1 MPIITLTTDMGL
13 KDHYVAAIK
22 GAILSHIDQ
31 IQIIDITHEVQSFSI
46 LQATFVL
53 QNCFQEFPKGTVH
66 IMGVN
71 SEPMINLMNDSL
83 SSYPAIM
90 KYKDHFFISNDN
102 GFFSLLIGEDEHQ
115 GFWRIDDVLSSKN
128 VFKFPAKNI
137 LVPAACKISSGVAI
151 DSFSSE
157 FEDFQK
163 AYTFQPVF
171 EENVIKG
178 NVIHID
184 HFGNLITNITRDHF
198 NKFDK
203 EIPFTIFFRR
213 KEYFI
218 DAISVSYSDVPKG
231 EKVAI
236 FNSNNYLEI
245 ALNQGATDRRN
256 SATALF
262 GMSINDIVRVEFT
275 PRGSK
280 DTLESLFL

>member
-22 GAILSHIDQ
+22 GAILTHIDQ

-53 QNCFQEFPKGTVH
+53 QNCFKDFPKGTIH

-71 SEPMINLMNDSL
+71 SEPM
-83 SSYPAIM
+83 
-90 KYKDHFFISNDN
+90 KYDDPFFISNDN
-102 GFFSLLIGEDEHQ
+102 GFFSLLIGEKQHQ

-128 VFKFPAKNI
+128 VFKFPTKNI
-137 LVPAACKISSGVAI
+137 LVPAACKIAEGIEINA
-151 DSFSSE
+151 FCSE

-184 HFGNLITNITRDHF
+184 HFGNLIINITRDHF

-218 DAISVSYSDVPKG
+218 DTISVSYSDVPKG

-236 FNSNNYLEI
+236 FNSNDYLEI

>member
-53 QNCFQEFPKGTVH
+53 QNCFKEFPKGTIH

-71 SEPMINLMNDSL
+71 SEPMINLMDDSL

-102 GFFSLLIGEDEHQ
+102 GFFSLLIGEDTHQ

-151 DSFSSE
+151 DSFCSE

-163 AYTFQPVF
+163 AYTFQPIF

-184 HFGNLITNITRDHF
+184 HFGNLITNITRTDF

-203 EIPFTIFFRR
+203 DIPFTIFFRR

-218 DAISVSYSDVPKG
+218 DTISISYSDVPKG

-236 FNSNNYLEI
+236 FNSNDYLEI

>member
-53 QNCFQEFPKGTVH
+53 QNCFKEFPKGTIH

-71 SEPMINLMNDSL
+71 SEPMINLMDDSL

-102 GFFSLLIGEDEHQ
+102 GFFSLLIGEDTHQ

-151 DSFSSE
+151 DSFCSE

-163 AYTFQPVF
+163 AYTFQPIF

-184 HFGNLITNITRDHF
+184 HFGNLITNITRTHF

-218 DAISVSYSDVPKG
+218 DTISVSYSDVPKG

-236 FNSNNYLEI
+236 FNSNDYLEI

>member
-13 KDHYVAAIK
+13 KDHYVASIK
-22 GAILSHIDQ
+22 GAILSQIDQ
-31 IQIIDITHEVQSFSI
+31 IHIIDITHEVQSFSV

-53 QNCFQEFPKGTVH
+53 QNCFDEFPKGTIH

-71 SEPMINLMNDSL
+71 SEPMINLTDDSL

-90 KYKDHFFISNDN
+90 LYKDHYFISNDN
-102 GFFSLLIGEDEHQ
+102 GFFNLLIGNNEYQ

-128 VFKFPAKNI
+128 VFKFPTKNI
-137 LVPAACKISSGVAI
+137 LVPAACKIASGI
-151 DSFSSE
+151 DINSFCSE
-157 FEDFQK
+157 HDDFQR
-163 AYTFQPVF
+163 AITFQPIF

-184 HFGNLITNITRDHF
+184 HFGNLITNITRANF

-218 DAISVSYSDVPKG
+218 DTISISYSDVPRG

-236 FNSNNYLEI
+236 FNSNDYLEI

-262 GMSINDIVRVEFT
+262 GMSINDIVRVEFN

-280 DTLESLFL
+280 DTLESLFA

>member
-1 MPIITLTTDMGL
+1 
-13 KDHYVAAIK
+13 
-22 GAILSHIDQ
+22 
-31 IQIIDITHEVQSFSI
+31 
-46 LQATFVL
+46 
-53 QNCFQEFPKGTVH
+53 
-66 IMGVN
+66 
-71 SEPMINLMNDSL
+71 
-83 SSYPAIM
+83 
-90 KYKDHFFISNDN
+90 
-102 GFFSLLIGEDEHQ
+102 LLIGENQHQ

-128 VFKFPAKNI
+128 VFKFPTKNI
-137 LVPAACKISSGVAI
+137 LVPAACKIANGTEINA
-151 DSFSSE
+151 FCSE
-157 FEDFQK
+157 FEEFQK

-184 HFGNLITNITRDHF
+184 HFGNLITNITRTHF

-236 FNSNNYLEI
+236 FNSNDYLEI

>member
-1 MPIITLTTDMGL
+1 MPIITLTTDIGL

-53 QNCFQEFPKGTVH
+53 QNCFKEFPKGTIH

-71 SEPMINLMNDSL
+71 SEPMINLMDDSL

-102 GFFSLLIGEDEHQ
+102 GFFSLLIGEDTHQ

-128 VFKFPAKNI
+128 VFKFPTKNI

-151 DSFSSE
+151 DSFCSE

-163 AYTFQPVF
+163 AYTFQPIF

-184 HFGNLITNITRDHF
+184 HFGNLITNITRTDF

-203 EIPFTIFFRR
+203 DIPFTIFFRR

-218 DAISVSYSDVPKG
+218 DTISISYSDVPKG

-236 FNSNNYLEI
+236 FNSNDYLEI